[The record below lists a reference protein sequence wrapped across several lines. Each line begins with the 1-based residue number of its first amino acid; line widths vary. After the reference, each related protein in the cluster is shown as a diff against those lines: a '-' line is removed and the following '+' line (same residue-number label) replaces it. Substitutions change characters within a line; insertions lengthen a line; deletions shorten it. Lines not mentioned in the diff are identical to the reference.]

1 MCNPPDNRLN
11 HIAGT
16 VVYGSGE
23 TDRITKEN
31 VILRG
36 CQVKNTAFAEG
47 IVIYT
52 GKLMGFSKNFEY
64 F

>member
-16 VVYGSGE
+16 VVYGTGE

-36 CQVKNTAFAEG
+36 CQVKNTTFAEG

-52 GKLMGFSKNFEY
+52 GKLLTGI
-64 F
+64 

>member
-1 MCNPPDNRLN
+1 MKCNPPDNRLN
-11 HIAGT
+11 HISGT

-23 TDRITKEN
+23 TDKITKEN

-36 CQVKNTAFAEG
+36 CQVRNTAFAEG

-52 GKLMGFSKNFEY
+52 G
-64 F
+64 